1 MQFKFI
7 QVVAAIITL
16 MLLAVTPVVADTST
30 VRDIWI
36 DGHEYA
42 AVLEENLRV
51 DNARDS
57 DLAGTHYKGH
67 LPEYPGSWVRV
78 SRLDS
83 GWEGLAYV
91 FGRMHAIGD
100 APRASRVTSFS
111 TSQLEAPQCGLDH
124 LHGRTFI
131 TPQSLTGRAMAQ
143 AVSAS
148 YDTLCANKVDGA
160 CLMLELELAFDQ
172 QFQDRFPGDFQGRAG
187 AILNMVEG
195 FYADQ
200 FGIVFD
206 TLSLTFTGP
215 GTFDSTTDAGTLLDD
230 VTARR
235 GARILPF
242 LESERSIFHLISG
255 RDFAGST
262 AGLAWVGTVCYSQGY
277 ASGIT
282 NAYNSNATTAV
293 VIAHEIGHNLGAS
306 HDSPDNGCD
315 EGVNIMSPYVVSSA
329 TQFSQCSDDAIANR
343 ISQLNSVEQ
352 CFNFPADAGLTAVSG
367 NPSEV
372 QAQSSFQAHFDIA
385 YRRAAEPADGLVVAG
400 AIGDQ
405 EGRLLGVS
413 VGGAAC
419 TLLGTDAYDCGE
431 IQARTG
437 LQLSV
442 HAVAGDRP
450 TFSLLQNV
458 SLASNSGD
466 VKDIRPIDDSILTE
480 IAVTDNES
488 GTTGDPDDAEPTS
501 GTPEATGSDSGGG
514 GGGGSVSWWWLVAA
528 VFAAGLRGQGRVGQP
543 VRVIGLPGWRN

>member
-16 MLLAVTPVVADTST
+16 MLLAVTPVAAETSM

-36 DGHEYA
+36 EGFDYA

-51 DNARDS
+51 DSARHS

-67 LPEYPGSWVRV
+67 FPEDPDSWVRV

-91 FGRMHAIGD
+91 FGRMHAISD

-111 TSQLEAPQCGLDH
+111 TSQLETPQCGLDH

-148 YDTLCANKVDGA
+148 YDTLCANKLDGA

-172 QFQDRFPGDFQGRAG
+172 QFQGRFPDDYQGRAG

-215 GTFDSTTDAGTLLDD
+215 RTFDGTTKAGDLLDN

-235 GARILPF
+235 HSRSLPF

-255 RDFAGST
+255 RTFDGAT
-262 AGLAWVGTVCYSQGY
+262 AGLAWVGTVCWANGY

-282 NAYNSNATTAV
+282 SAYHSNATTAV
-293 VIAHEIGHNLGAS
+293 VVAHEIGHNLGAH
-306 HDSPDNGCD
+306 HDGAPHNESCATD
-315 EGVNIMSPYVVSSA
+315 VNIMSPQLA
-329 TQFSQCSDDAIANR
+329 TDATRFSQCSDDAITSR

-352 CFNFPADAGLTAVSG
+352 CFNFPADAGLIAVSG
-367 NPSEV
+367 NPSAV
-372 QAQSSFQAHFDIA
+372 QAQSSFQAHFDIE
-385 YRRAAEPADGLVVAG
+385 YRQAAEPADSLLIAG
-400 AIGDQ
+400 SIGDQ
-405 EGRLLGVS
+405 EGRFLGVS
-413 VGGAAC
+413 VGGTAC
-419 TLLGTDAYDCGE
+419 TLLGVNADAYDCGE
-431 IQARTG
+431 IRPRTG

-442 HAVAGDRP
+442 HAVAGNRP
-450 TFSLLQNV
+450 EFSLLQNV
-458 SLASNSGD
+458 SLLSTSGD
-466 VKDIRPIDDSILTE
+466 VKDIQPGNDSVLTE
-480 IAVTDNES
+480 IAIAANDSGSEEEPYDVES
-488 GTTGDPDDAEPTS
+488 PSNTLETKSS
-501 GTPEATGSDSGGG
+501 GSGGG
-514 GGGGSVSWWWLVAA
+514 GSLNLWWLLVATFAMVLRGGGRA
-528 VFAAGLRGQGRVGQP
+528 R
-543 VRVIGLPGWRN
+543 

>member
-16 MLLAVTPVVADTST
+16 MLLAVTPVAAETSM

-36 DGHEYA
+36 DGHDYT

-67 LPEYPGSWVRV
+67 FPEDPDSWVRV

-83 GWEGLAYV
+83 SWEGLAYV

-131 TPQSLTGRAMAQ
+131 TPQSLTGPAMAQ

-148 YDTLCANKVDGA
+148 YDTLCATKVDGA

-172 QFQDRFPGDFQGRAG
+172 QFQERFPSSYQGRAG

-235 GARILPF
+235 DSRSLPF
-242 LESERSIFHLISG
+242 LKSERSIFHLISG
-255 RDFAGST
+255 REFDGAT

-306 HDSPDNGCD
+306 HDSSDNGCD
-315 EGVNIMSPYVVSSA
+315 AGVNIMSPYVVDSA
-329 TQFSQCSDDAIANR
+329 TRFSQCSDDAITSR
-343 ISQLNSVEQ
+343 LSQLPAVEQ
-352 CFNFPADAGLTAVSG
+352 CFNFPADAGLTVASG
-367 NPSEV
+367 NPVEV
-372 QAQSSFQAHFDIA
+372 QSQSSFQAHFDIA
-385 YRRAAEPADGLVVAG
+385 YRQAAEPADSLAIAG
-400 AIGDQ
+400 SIGDQ

-413 VGGAAC
+413 VGSIAC
-419 TLLGTDAYDCGE
+419 TLFGPDSDAYDCGE
-431 IQARTG
+431 IPPRAG

-442 HAVAGDRP
+442 QALAGDRP
-450 TFSLLQNV
+450 TLSLLQNV
-458 SLASNSGD
+458 SLVSNSGD
-466 VKDIRPIDDSILTE
+466 VKDIRSVNDSVLME
-480 IAVTDNES
+480 IAVTANDS
-488 GTTGDPDDAEPTS
+488 GATGDQGDVEPSS

-514 GGGGSVSWWWLVAA
+514 GGGGSIAWWWLVVAGL
-528 VFAAGLRGQGRVGQP
+528 AAGLRRRGR
-543 VRVIGLPGWRN
+543 LE